1 MYPNSI
7 DGYSLGLYM
16 YKNQNS
22 LGAAH
27 LISRGGGGFVFYWE
41 SDNFFVFI

>member
-1 MYPNSI
+1 MCAFA
-7 DGYSLGLYM
+7 M
-16 YKNQNS
+16 

-41 SDNFFVFI
+41 SDKFVMFI